1 MNVLRNVININRL
14 VIVLA
19 MVLVVGVPFGSA
31 TDITWTAK
39 ASGVVLVPNSATPF
53 TGLLHGKSKQLGGNL
68 TAAFSAETTGP
79 TTGTCPIDGNPGQL
93 VSTLVSGLN
102 ITRFNN
108 NDFFVSRFDSG
119 TFCFDPV
126 TGTFKNTVD
135 GTVTGGTG
143 AFSDAS
149 GPYTATSSGQL
160 LGLDSDG
167 NVIYSITSSIT
178 GTITIP

>member
-39 ASGVVLVPNSATPF
+39 ASGVVLTNFPHY
-53 TGLLHGKSKQLGGNL
+53 TGLMQGKSKQLGGNL
-68 TAAFSAETTGP
+68 TIAVSFENTGAP
-79 TTGTCPIDGNPGQL
+79 TGTCPIDGNPGQL

-149 GPYTATSSGQL
+149 GPYTATSS
-160 LGLDSDG
+160 
-167 NVIYSITSSIT
+167 
-178 GTITIP
+178 

>member
-19 MVLVVGVPFGSA
+19 VVFVVAVPFGSA

-39 ASGVVLVPNSATPF
+39 ASGVVLTDNSATHF
-53 TGLLHGKSKQLGGNL
+53 TFLEQGKSKQLGGNL
-68 TAAFSAETTGP
+68 TAEGSDEITGLS
-79 TTGTCPIDGNPGQL
+79 TGTCPIDGNPGQL
-93 VSTLVSGLN
+93 VGTLVSGLN
-102 ITRFNN
+102 ITRFNK

-126 TGTFKNTVD
+126 TGTFKSTVD

-167 NVIYSITSSIT
+167 NFIYSITSSIT
-178 GTITIP
+178 GTITLP